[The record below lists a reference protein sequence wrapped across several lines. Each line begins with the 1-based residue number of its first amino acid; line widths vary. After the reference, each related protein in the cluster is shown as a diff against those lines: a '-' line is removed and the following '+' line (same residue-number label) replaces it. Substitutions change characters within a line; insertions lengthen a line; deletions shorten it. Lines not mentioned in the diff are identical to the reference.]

1 MRQVSNKRKAPKMKN
16 KLPLLR
22 AENLV
27 VKELPNEVLIYD
39 LENNKAYCLNETA
52 RAVMHECNGSITIDE
67 AVTSLNTRLKTP
79 VNEEMVWLAIDQLKK
94 AGLFNGEFEVPIQTS
109 RVSRRKMLQS
119 AAALGLAL
127 PMVTS
132 LVAPSAIHAQ
142 SNCIQIEGGQCTI
155 NPNNCCTPAV
165 CIDIGQGFTA
175 CVGCIPLGLPCTIG
189 GAACCGQAFCFNTES
204 GPTGRQCVPPI
215 G

>member
-1 MRQVSNKRKAPKMKN
+1 MKN

-22 AENLV
+22 TENLV
-27 VKELPNEVLIYD
+27 VKELPNEILIYD

-52 RAVMHECNGSITIDE
+52 RAVMQKCNGSVTVGE
-67 AVTSLNTRLKTP
+67 VVTSLNATLKTP
-79 VNEEMVWLAIDQLKK
+79 VNEEMVWLAVDQLKK
-94 AGLFNGEFEVPIQTS
+94 AGLFKGDFEVPIQTS
-109 RVSRRKMLQS
+109 RVSRRKMLQA

-142 SNCIQIEGGQCTI
+142 SRCIPIEGGQC
-155 NPNNCCTPAV
+155 NLQVNDCCPPAV

-175 CVGCIPLGLPCTIG
+175 CVGCIPLGSPCTIG
-189 GAACCGQAFCFNTES
+189 ATTCCGNATCFPTET
-204 GPTGRQCVPPI
+204 GPTFFQCIPPI